1 MIPKKSVHEID
12 PSLLAEPLLDDED
25 WGNYVHGWQLFNERK
40 FWHAHEA
47 WEQVWKRSSSE
58 SRIFFQGIIQ
68 LAAAYHLLTVPL
80 RYNGMMRNFEK
91 AEEKLGLFPTI
102 FLGVDVKS
110 LLDAIDSAREEVA
123 RIGRDQLQVFSPSLM
138 PTITISDR
146 P

>member
-1 MIPKKSVHEID
+1 MIPKKPAHEID
-12 PSLLAEPLLDDED
+12 PSQLVEPLLNDED
-25 WGNYVHGWQLFNERK
+25 WKEYLLGWQLFNEGK

-68 LAAAYHLLTVPL
+68 LAAAYHLLTAPL

-91 AEEKLGLFPTI
+91 AEEKLGLFPAI

-110 LLDAIDSAREEVA
+110 LLDAIDSAREEVV
-123 RIGRDQLQVFSPSLM
+123 RVGRDRLQMFSPSLI
-138 PTITISDR
+138 PTIIISDR
-146 P
+146 R

>member
-1 MIPKKSVHEID
+1 MIPKKPAHEID
-12 PSLLAEPLLDDED
+12 PSQLVEPLLNDED
-25 WGNYVHGWQLFNERK
+25 WKEYLLGWQLFNERK

-47 WEQVWKRSSSE
+47 WEQVWKGSSSE

-91 AEEKLGLFPTI
+91 AEEKLGLFPAI

-110 LLDAIDSAREEVA
+110 LLDAIDSAREEVV
-123 RIGRDQLQVFSPSLM
+123 RVGRDRLQMFSPSLI
-138 PTITISDR
+138 PTIIISDR
-146 P
+146 R